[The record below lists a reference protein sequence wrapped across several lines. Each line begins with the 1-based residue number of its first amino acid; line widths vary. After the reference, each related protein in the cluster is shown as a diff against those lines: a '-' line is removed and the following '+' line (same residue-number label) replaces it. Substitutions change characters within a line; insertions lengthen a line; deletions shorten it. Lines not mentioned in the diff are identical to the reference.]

1 MTENS
6 AASGSASVSPLLALH
21 RKFLPFKLAFLCS
34 LSIMILELEAS
45 RLVAR
50 HVGSS
55 LAVWT
60 SVIGIMLMGICLGN
74 ALGGRL
80 ADMAPPRRLIGP
92 MLAIGSAMT
101 IISLLIND
109 LAGPTVAG
117 IEALPFNMRAV
128 LLISLDFLIPTTLLG
143 MISPIVAKIAVE
155 NAGQK
160 GSAIGLIYFLGA
172 VGSIVG
178 TFIAGYYL
186 IFVAPTSTIVALVA
200 GMLALL
206 SLIVSVGE
214 TAGLVYLAA
223 ATIALIGM
231 GSTAS
236 IIRLLGAERANPTLL
251 SVFGPIGKE
260 VVTIS
265 GIGISA
271 PMLGGYVACLVL
283 GVLGL
288 AKLLKVMSAAKA
300 AKAESGPVLL
310 NAGDAAIQAELKGE
324 KLYLTDLAVM
334 SFMVSLAFM
343 AFEMVAGRMVTRHLG
358 SSIYGW
364 TTVIGVLLGGLSV
377 GNFLGGW
384 LSNFTTKKGLA
395 AFFFMLCSMTIIY
408 ALLLESPANA
418 LVNSVEWF
426 RDHTPLLSEAVVM
439 TGPWWKRVLKVVA
452 INFLPASIALGTVSP
467 MLAKIAIDRATASG
481 KVGQSIGVVYAW
493 GMVGSILGTF
503 LTGFYL
509 IDIFG
514 TKVMMLLIAGL
525 MAACAAVLGGVMQ
538 AAWAGLPLGLCL
550 IALMP
555 FAWFQKQA
563 NELGLT
569 EPKGDPNDEESA
581 LAWIDESQYYYI
593 KVNNEPEEDS
603 LKRTIVLD
611 NLIHGYFL
619 LNHPEH
625 IEYDYEYIYALVSQR
640 VAEAKAK
647 SQGLSDFKQSDL
659 STLFLGGGAYTFPRY
674 MQNLYPKTKCDVAEI
689 DPAVLKANQMAMGL
703 PADTTIETTIGDA
716 RQFVLKNQG
725 QNKYDLIYGDAFNDF
740 SVPWH
745 LTTKEFNAKLA
756 NLLSDNG
763 VYMINIIDVYESDKV
778 ARKKAEES
786 RSNPETELERAKG
799 LGGFLSSWVK
809 TARETF
815 PHVYVYGTET
825 EPGQGERETFVVV
838 VSKQPIDLKELGKR
852 PNDPKFVNNGT
863 KFEPEPFPELNMKEL
878 DVRARGIILTD
889 DYAPVENLLAPVAAT
904 RGD

>member
-1 MTENS
+1 M
-6 AASGSASVSPLLALH
+6 
-21 RKFLPFKLAFLCS
+21 
-34 LSIMILELEAS
+34 SIMILELEAS

-80 ADMAPPRRLIGP
+80 ADKAPPRRLIGP
-92 MLAIGSAMT
+92 MLALGSAMT

-109 LAGPTVAG
+109 LAGPSVGA
-117 IEALPFNMRAV
+117 IEALPFNFRAV
-128 LLISLDFLIPTTLLG
+128 LLISLDFLIPTTILG

-206 SLIVSVGE
+206 CLVVSFSDKNALAKLSLF
-214 TAGLVYLAA
+214 
-223 ATIALIGM
+223 TIILIGL

-236 IIRLLGAERANPTLL
+236 IIRLLGPERAMPALL
-251 SVFGPIGKE
+251 TIFKPIGSE
-260 VVTIS
+260 VVKI
-265 GIGISA
+265 GGVGISV
-271 PMLGGYVACLVL
+271 PMLGGYVTCLL
-283 GVLGL
+283 LGL
-288 AKLLKVMSAAKA
+288 IGFAQLKALLAAS
-300 AKAESGPVLL
+300 KAEKVASGPVML
-310 NAGDAAIQAELKGE
+310 NAGDAADVAALSGE
-324 KLYLTDLAVM
+324 KLDLRDLALM
-334 SFMVSLAFM
+334 SFLVSLAFM
-343 AFEMVAGRMVTRHLG
+343 AFEMVAGRMVSRHLG

-395 AFFFMLCSMTIIY
+395 AIFFMLCSMTLIY
-408 ALLLESPANA
+408 ALVLESPANV
-418 LVNSVEWF
+418 LVNGSEWF
-426 RDHTPLLSEAVVM
+426 RDHTPFLSEAVVL

-467 MLAKIAIDRATASG
+467 MLAKIAIDRSIAMG

-525 MAACAAVLGGVMQ
+525 MAACAAVLGGVLQ

-550 IALMP
+550 IALIP
-555 FAWFQKQA
+555 GTWFQNQA
-563 NELGLT
+563 TELGLT
-569 EPKGDPNDEESA
+569 EPVGNPNDEEAA

-647 SQGLSDFKQSDL
+647 AQGSGDFKQADL

-674 MQNLYPKTKCDVAEI
+674 MQHLYPKTKCDVAEI

-703 PADTTIETTIGDA
+703 PADTTIQTTIGDA
-716 RQFVLKNQG
+716 RQFVIKNQG
-725 QNKYDLIYGDAFNDF
+725 VKKYDLIYGDAFNDF

-745 LTTKEFNAKLA
+745 LTTREFNEKLA
-756 NLLSDNG
+756 NLLSDQG

-778 ARKKAEES
+778 AREKARDNGSQEQD
-786 RSNPETELERAKG
+786 ELERAKG

-809 TARETF
+809 TAKETF

-838 VSKQPIDLKELGKR
+838 VSKQPIDIKELGKR
-852 PNDPKFVNNGT
+852 ANDPKFVNNGT
-863 KFEPEPFPELNMKEL
+863 KFEPEPFPDLNMQEL
-878 DVRARGIILTD
+878 DARARGIILTD